1 MGCKTCGGGSMPDE
15 QVIVERMD
23 GTTFTVNSA
32 VEARVQVAL
41 GNGKKYYAK
50 KK

>member
-1 MGCKTCGGGSMPDE
+1 MGCKTCGGSSMPEE
-15 QVIVERMD
+15 QVVVERMD
-23 GTTFTVNSA
+23 GSTFTVNSM

-41 GNGKKYYAK
+41 GNGKKYYVK

>member
-1 MGCKTCGGGSMPDE
+1 VGCKTCGGGSIPPE
-15 QVIVERMD
+15 QVVVERMD
-23 GTTFTVNSA
+23 GSTFTVDSL